1 MKKFTAILAAMIIAL
16 FVVSCGGSSN
26 DPEPTNDNDDPTNP
40 TNDTDPIEDPDEEQD
55 EEPTVDCKIDD
66 AYASSK
72 FDNYYTFKG
81 AGTINDENADD
92 VEMTAM
98 TKTSLY
104 LEHNLDYNL
113 KQSQSYFLNAT
124 LTNGWKS
131 IVLIGMG
138 YGGNGYPN
146 VQIQAI
152 VPDQW
157 MNVVDTYKD
166 EYPEVFPDGK
176 APFAPMINVASIDL
190 HVKGQQI
197 DWYKMCTLAI
207 NTYAPTEVSEGDMP
221 EGSFQYCYGKNGTIE
236 PGQTIKFGIDARL
249 TDKFEDIQAAYNVD
263 EEGNPLEEGD
273 EGYLA
278 SPEELC
284 TCISYAS
291 GSGKEI
297 ECPTD
302 EEPAI
307 ECKEEE
313 HKQLNEAK
321 DACVCMTG
329 YEEKEGKCEE
339 KAQAPEC
346 KEEDHKKLNEAG
358 TACECMTG
366 YEEKEGK
373 CEEKAQAPECKEEDH
388 KKLNEAGTACECVA
402 NFHEKD
408 GACVADAVC
417 DETKNEVLNEA
428 KDGCD
433 CKANFHKK
441 DDACVADA
449 VCNAENHEVLNEA
462 KDGCDCMANFHE
474 KDDACVA
481 DVVCNAEEH
490 RVADENK
497 DNCVCDADYT
507 EDEGVCKKICAGD
520 EDCGGLPGSCVTGF
534 CAAE

>member
-339 KAQAPEC
+339 KAAEEGCTDPNAEKKDGECVC
-346 KEEDHKKLNEAG
+346 KEGFEL
-358 TACECMTG
+358 
-366 YEEKEGK
+366 KEGK
-373 CEEKAQAPECKEEDH
+373 CEAKAQTLECKEEEH
-388 KKLNEAGTACECVA
+388 KQLNEAKDACECMA
-402 NFHEKD
+402 NFHVKGE
-408 GACVADAVC
+408 ACEADAVC
-417 DETKNEVLNEA
+417 DAEAHKVQNEA
-428 KDGCD
+428 KDGCVCAENFHAVD
-433 CKANFHKK
+433 DNCVADPVCNAEDNKELNEEHTACVCKANFHAV
-441 DDACVADA
+441 DDNCVADP
-449 VCNAENHEVLNEA
+449 VCNAEDHKVLN
-462 KDGCDCMANFHE
+462 
-474 KDDACVA
+474 DAHTACECESEYA
-481 DVVCNAEEH
+481 
-490 RVADENK
+490 
-497 DNCVCDADYT
+497 

-520 EDCGGLPGSCVTGF
+520 EDCGGIAGSCVAGF